1 MSNSKTSWGGWKRRS
16 VVIFA
21 ILALLAAPWQSY
33 GQSPATGVAGTPLP
47 DLRLLTSGEQTIVV
61 ELRVPSW
68 EVSAQK
74 ANGVLLDEISAPGFS
89 YTSDPGTPRL
99 PVKFVTLGIPPGVE
113 PQVQVLEADGPRIET
128 GYRLAANSHPTL
140 SFDLETAPSVAA
152 LTGPPAL
159 KTEPASGDALYPAEL
174 AQVIEVG
181 RLRSQSFVQIRLNPF
196 QFHPQK
202 RELHVYDRL
211 RVAVQLA
218 LSAAS
223 LTAEEF
229 GGHSVGIPNLF
240 GEQFGQSQQVGNS
253 GSIFKPTPKHPGFD
267 APAPEKSGPVDE
279 GSFESA
285 LRALLLNYAA
295 ARAWRA
301 LPPPLQPS
309 PSEGEGGERLQD
321 FYTGI
326 RFRIEVSQ
334 DGLYEL
340 DRNMLQAEDPDV
352 INYLLST
359 FQLFEDFNLSAE
371 SEVALEIVDL
381 DGDDHLDFRDLIR
394 FYGRIPD
401 EEELRY
407 TGTRVYWLVA
417 GRQAGKRMATRS
429 GTPGSGAIPPDFP
442 TTVHVEENHKY
453 YWNLPELGGSD
464 THWYWVYLVQT
475 DPSSPLQ
482 RDYPVSTPDVS
493 SESHEATVR
502 AKLVNISSSS
512 NVNPD
517 HRAKLY
523 LSNAAPATLITD
535 QTWDGQIGVEV
546 EGNVASSELNPGTN
560 TVRLEIYLQPG
571 VIADALYVDWFE
583 MDYRRAFHAQDDR
596 LTFTR
601 PTGYS
606 EYEITGFSDSDV
618 GVYDITDPPNPVRLT
633 GTQVNWRGTL
643 RFSDATPTADKYVA
657 VLLQKPALMEP
668 DSLARVNA
676 GTDLRA
682 PANGANYLIITHAD
696 FTSAANQ
703 LATHRATDFTVRV
716 VQVQDVYNQFG
727 NGVLDPEAIHDFLA
741 YAIDN
746 WSPSPQ
752 YALLMG
758 DGTYDYRDYLG
769 EPRDNYIPPYMAM
782 VDPWL
787 GETADENYYAAVSG
801 ADIVPDLAVGR
812 APVNTLAEANAVVAK
827 IISYEG
833 ALGLQGLQSVPDS
846 VMFVADN
853 YEPARNAGNFPR
865 LADGLAADCLPDSYT
880 VQTIYYGE
888 THGTAAAVKSAI
900 ISNINQGQRFGNYIG
915 HAGVGEW
922 ADEGF
927 FAVSDVGGLSN
938 ANKFPL
944 VLGMTC
950 LEGSFQDAVQDAV
963 AEQLVRAANKGAIAS
978 WSPTGLGVAT
988 GHDKLSRGFYN
999 ALFQQDA
1006 RRLGAATVAGKVRLY
1021 NTGSNLD
1028 LIHTFALVGDP
1039 ATDTGIESD
1048 CQADLNDDG
1057 DVNVADIMLVASR
1070 WSTSCDNPNPDGNP
1084 DTPNYETPYDLDGDC
1099 DIDIVDIMRVAARW
1113 GGTCEAGTSGCL

>member
-1 MSNSKTSWGGWKRRS
+1 MSNSKTSWGTWKRRS

-21 ILALLAAPWQSY
+21 ILALVVAPWQSY
-33 GQSPATGVAGTPLP
+33 GQSPAAGAAAGASWP
-47 DLRLLTSGEQTIVV
+47 DLRLLTSSEQGIVL
-61 ELRVPSW
+61 ELRLPAW
-68 EVSAQK
+68 EVSTQK
-74 ANGVLLDEISAPGFS
+74 GNGVLFDEISVPGFS

-128 GYRLAANSHPTL
+128 GYRLAANSSPML
-140 SFDLETAPSVAA
+140 SFDVETPPSMAT

-159 KTEPASGDALYPAEL
+159 KVEPASGDALYPAEL
-174 AQVIEVG
+174 AQVVEVG

-196 QFHPQK
+196 QYHPQK
-202 RELHVYDRL
+202 HELHVYDRL
-211 RVAVQLA
+211 QIAVKL
-218 LSAAS
+218 
-223 LTAEEF
+223 
-229 GGHSVGIPNLF
+229 N
-240 GEQFGQSQQVGNS
+240 
-253 GSIFKPTPKHPGFD
+253 
-267 APAPEKSGPVDE
+267 APATGLKGDPVDE
-279 GSFESA
+279 GPFESA
-285 LRALLLNYAA
+285 LQALLLNYAEA
-295 ARAWRA
+295 KAWRG
-301 LPPPLQPS
+301 LPPPPQPS

-340 DRNMLQAEDPDV
+340 DRNMLQAEDPDI

-381 DGDDHLDFRDLIR
+381 DGDDHLDFKDLIR

-401 EEELRY
+401 EEELQY
-407 TGTRVYWLVA
+407 TGTRVYWLAA
-417 GRQAGKRMATRS
+417 GREAGKRMATRS
-429 GTPGSGAIPPDFP
+429 GAPGSGAIPPDFP

-482 RDYPVSTPDVS
+482 RNYLASTPNVS
-493 SESHEATVR
+493 SESHQATVR
-502 AKLVNISSSS
+502 AKLVNISSNS

-523 LSNAAPATLITD
+523 LSNVAPATLITD
-535 QTWDGQIGVEV
+535 QTWDGQIGMEI
-546 EGNVASSELNPGTN
+546 EGNVTSSKLNSGAN
-560 TVRLEIYLQPG
+560 TIRLEIYLQPG

-583 MDYRRAFHAQDDR
+583 VDYRRAFEAQDDA

-606 EYEITGFSDSDV
+606 EYEITGFSAPDV

-633 GTQVNWRGTL
+633 DTQVDWRGTL
-643 RFSDATPTADKYVA
+643 RFSDATPTAEKYIA
-657 VLLQKPALMEP
+657 ALLQKPPLMEP

-676 GTDLRA
+676 GADLRA

-703 LATHRATDFTVRV
+703 LATHRATDFTAKV

-727 NGVLDPEAIHDFLA
+727 NSVLDPEAIHDFLA

-752 YALLMG
+752 YVLLMG

-769 EPRDNYIPPYMAM
+769 EPRDNYVPPYQAM

-827 IISYEG
+827 IIAYEG
-833 ALGLQGLQSVPDS
+833 DLALQRLQSVPDS

-865 LADGLAADCLPDSYT
+865 LADGLATDCLPDSYT

-938 ANKFPL
+938 ANKFPV

-950 LEGSFQDAVQDAV
+950 LEGSFQDAVQDSV
-963 AEQLVRAANKGAIAS
+963 AEQMVRGVNKGAIAS

-999 ALFQQDA
+999 ALFQENA

-1021 NTGSNLD
+1021 NSGNNLD
-1028 LIHTFALVGDP
+1028 LIHTFTLLGDP
-1039 ATDTGIESD
+1039 ATDTGIEGG
-1048 CQADLNDDG
+1048 CQGDLNDDG
-1057 DVNVADIMLVASR
+1057 DVNIVDIMLVATR
-1070 WSTSCDNPNPDGNP
+1070 WRTSCDTPNPDGNP
-1084 DTPNYETPYDLDGDC
+1084 DTPNYEAQYDLDGDC
-1099 DIDIVDIMRVAARW
+1099 DIDIVDIMRVVARW
-1113 GGTCEAGTSGCL
+1113 GGTCEAGTGGCL